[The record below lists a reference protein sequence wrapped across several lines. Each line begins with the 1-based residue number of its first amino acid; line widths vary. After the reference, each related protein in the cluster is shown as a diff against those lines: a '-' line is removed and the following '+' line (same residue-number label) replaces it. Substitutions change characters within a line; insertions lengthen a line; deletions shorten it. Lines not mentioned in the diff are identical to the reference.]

1 MRSVNLE
8 ARILLVDDQP
18 DVIAALKLLL
28 KGEGYETHAENSPAD
43 ALAALD
49 GDDFDVVLLDLN
61 YSRDTTSG
69 REGLA
74 LIERVRALDTEL
86 PLVVM
91 TAWSSVPLAVEAM
104 QRGAGDFVEK
114 PWNNQ
119 RLLSILRNQI
129 ALGRSLRR
137 SRRLEAENAML
148 RGDAGGPF
156 IAGAS
161 SMQSVMTLV
170 ERIAPSDANVLITG
184 EHGTGKSLLARI
196 IHAQSDRSAQ
206 PLVTVN
212 MGGLADSVFE
222 SEMFGHVKGAYTDA
236 ARDRVGRFELADKGT
251 LFMDEIANIPP
262 GQQSKLLRVLEDGEF
277 ERVGSSRTRRADV
290 RVISATNAPLDKL
303 IDSDGFREDLL
314 FRLNTVEVQ
323 LPPLR
328 RRREDILPL
337 AEAFLARATER
348 YNRLG
353 LTLSEGARN
362 ALEAHR
368 WPGNVRELDHVVERA
383 VLMAEGDHID
393 AEHLR
398 LTAPASAG
406 TDFEQL
412 SLEEAE
418 RRLIEAALD
427 RCCGSVVD
435 AAKALG
441 LSRSALYRRLEKHG
455 MRTGEADTSES
466 GQS

>member
-1 MRSVNLE
+1 MQPE

-28 KGEGYETHAENSPAD
+28 KGERYETRAEDSPA
-43 ALAALD
+43 AAVAAIEAE
-49 GDDFDVVLLDLN
+49 DFAVVLLDLN

-69 REGLA
+69 REGLQ
-74 LIERVRALDTEL
+74 LIEKIRSLDAEL
-86 PLVVM
+86 PMVVM

-104 QRGAGDFVEK
+104 QLGAGDFVEK

-119 RLLSILRNQI
+119 RMLSILRNQI

-137 SRRLEAENAML
+137 GRRLEAENALL
-148 RGDAGGPF
+148 RGDDGGPF
-156 IAGAS
+156 IAGAP
-161 SMQSVMTLV
+161 SMQSVMALV
-170 ERIAPSDANVLITG
+170 GRIAPSDANVLITG

-196 IHAQSDRSAQ
+196 IHAQSTRSAQ

-290 RVISATNAPLDKL
+290 RVISATNADLETL
-303 IDSDGFREDLL
+303 VGNDGFREDLL
-314 FRLNTVEVQ
+314 FRLNTVDVQ

-328 RRREDILPL
+328 QRRDDILPL
-337 AEAFLARATER
+337 AEAFLARAKER
-348 YNRLG
+348 YTRQNLA
-353 LTLSEGARN
+353 LSDEAKD
-362 ALEAHR
+362 ALRAHR
-368 WPGNVRELDHVVERA
+368 WPGNIRELDHVVERA
-383 VLMAEGDHID
+383 VLMAESDSIRS
-393 AEHLR
+393 EHLR
-398 LTAPASAG
+398 LAAPSSTG

-418 RRLIEAALD
+418 RRLIEAALA
-427 RCCGSVVD
+427 RSGGSVVD
-435 AAKALG
+435 AAQALG

-455 MRTGEADTSES
+455 IRTGDPDAGDSP
-466 GQS
+466 